1 MMAFEKIKIE
11 ELSIN
16 PVTMFSEGW
25 AILTAGDQNAFN
37 GMTVSWG
44 AIGEIWSKPAM
55 FVFVR
60 PQRYTKEFCDSSDY
74 FTVSCFGG
82 SHRTELGFFGSK
94 SGRDFD
100 KFKETGLH
108 AAFDGD
114 CVYCEEAELVFLCK
128 KAAKTALDPEEFFD
142 SSINDCYAQ
151 KDYHDIYVGEIIEVL
166 KKI

>member
-1 MMAFEKIKIE
+1 MAYKEIKIE
-11 ELSIN
+11 ELHVN

-25 AILTAGDQNAFN
+25 AILTAGSSDAYN

-60 PQRYTKEFCDSSDY
+60 PQRYTKEFCDNSAY

-82 SHRTELGFFGSK
+82 SHRAELGFFGSK
-94 SGRDFD
+94 SGRDYD
-100 KFKETGLH
+100 KFKETGIS
-108 AAFDGD
+108 AIIDGD
-114 CVYCEEAELVFLCK
+114 HVYCDDAELVFLCK
-128 KAAKTALDPEEFFD
+128 KSAKTALDPTAFYD
-142 SSINDCYAQ
+142 ASIHDCYAQ
-151 KDYHDIYVGEIIEVL
+151 KDYHDIYVGEIVKVL